1 MGPLGVVEVDP
12 LADDPFGREAVGQ
25 FVQVNAQPNRC
36 YGPRSPRP
44 GLPLEPM

>member
-25 FVQVNAQPNRC
+25 LVQVDRLSRISATATAAR
-36 YGPRSPRP
+36 
-44 GLPLEPM
+44 

>member
-25 FVQVNAQPNRC
+25 LVQVDP
-36 YGPRSPRP
+36 PRISATATAAR
-44 GLPLEPM
+44 